1 MAADIREGHPT
12 LFDHRATGDDAG
24 APATTLG
31 PLPLVGDELGLAVH
45 FLEGR
50 AEAILQ
56 AGQVISDEVG
66 VHGDDTQSEPT
77 GLVNEAS
84 PNRHESTAAY
94 PPYAGTTR

>member
-1 MAADIREGHPT
+1 MPADVREGHPA
-12 LFDHRATGDDAG
+12 LFDHRAAGDDAG
-24 APATTLG
+24 ASATALG
-31 PLPLVGDELGLAVH
+31 ALPLIGDELGLAIY
-45 FLEGR
+45 FLESR

-56 AGQVISDEVG
+56 AGQVISDEIG
-66 VHGDDTQSEPT
+66 VHDVRTQSEPT